1 MTKIDNKVVKCI
13 FIRYSYGVKGY
24 KIWDPIAQ
32 KVFYTI
38 SVIFRETKPSIT
50 VWLEQINKRKM

>member
-50 VWLEQINKRKM
+50 VRLEQINKRKM

>member
-50 VWLEQINKRKM
+50 VWLEQINKIKM